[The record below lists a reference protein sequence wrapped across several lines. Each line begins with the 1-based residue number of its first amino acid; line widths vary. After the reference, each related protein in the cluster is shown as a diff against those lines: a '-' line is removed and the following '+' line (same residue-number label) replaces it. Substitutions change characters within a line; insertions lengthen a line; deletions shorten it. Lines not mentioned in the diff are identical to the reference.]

1 MDYIKELEKL
11 LKTDVLVEVN
21 ANVKELEEITKK
33 KNNKSSK
40 EELEYMKQ
48 VQLYFTEVLEDIEKN
63 LLTQEQA
70 LDILEG
76 LEDMKIEN
84 QDFWLNYFIIFKLK
98 KINYK
103 NPHNKP

>member
-63 LLTQEQA
+63 ILTQEQA

-84 QDFWLNYFIIFKLK
+84 QDF
-98 KINYK
+98 
-103 NPHNKP
+103 

>member
-33 KNNKSSK
+33 KNNKSTK

-63 LLTQEQA
+63 ILTQEQA

-84 QDFWLNYFIIFKLK
+84 QDF
-98 KINYK
+98 
-103 NPHNKP
+103 